1 MSVLGKYRRET
12 GREEEQKT
20 ESAAKAHEI
29 QRAGM
34 EKKREGMVKQIEA
47 VPNNER
53 KSPIVSFSIP
63 TDLRAC
69 LQAIRKDKSIN
80 LSMWVEKRLREAIL
94 DEFPGMAEKYFQG

>member
-1 MSVLGKYRRET
+1 LSVLGKYRRET
-12 GREEEQKT
+12 VREEEQKT
-20 ESAAKAHEI
+20 ESTAKAREV
-29 QRAGM
+29 QKAGM
-34 EKKREGMVKQIEA
+34 EKKRESMAKQIEA

-80 LSMWVEKRLREAIL
+80 LSMWVDKRLREAIL
-94 DEFPGMAEKYFQG
+94 DEFPGMAEKYLQG

>member
-1 MSVLGKYRRET
+1 LSVLGKYRRGT

-20 ESAAKAHEI
+20 EDTGKAREI

-34 EKKREGMVKQIEA
+34 EKKRETAVKQIEA

-69 LQAIRKDKSIN
+69 LQAIRKDRSIN
-80 LSMWVEKRLREAIL
+80 LSMWVEKRLREAIV
-94 DEFPGMAEKYFQG
+94 DEFPNIAEKYLDG